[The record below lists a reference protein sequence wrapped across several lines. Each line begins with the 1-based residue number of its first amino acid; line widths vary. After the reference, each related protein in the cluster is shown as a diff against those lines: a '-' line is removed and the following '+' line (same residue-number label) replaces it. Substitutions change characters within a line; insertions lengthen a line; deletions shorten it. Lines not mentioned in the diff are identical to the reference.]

1 MISSLSVCSVFSV
14 FSFCSELPG
23 LPVYSHDIKGCK
35 NEECLERAKILYTL
49 TADEVSNHVS
59 RTVEEFQ
66 KGTSKAIIYIEEA
79 SGNVFKRVAQ
89 PIAWSVTALSATV
102 TVVAGIG
109 GATIQAGAGF
119 VASGRSFSPLYQLD
133 VKCA

>member
-1 MISSLSVCSVFSV
+1 MKSVWNGRKYSTRLPPMKSLIMY
-14 FSFCSELPG
+14 PR
-23 LPVYSHDIKGCK
+23 
-35 NEECLERAKILYTL
+35 EE
-49 TADEVSNHVS
+49 S
-59 RTVEEFQ
+59 RRVRP
-66 KGTSKAIIYIEEA
+66 KAIIYIEEA
-79 SGNVFKRVAQ
+79 SGNVFKRVTQ

-109 GATIQAGAGF
+109 GAAIQAGAGF